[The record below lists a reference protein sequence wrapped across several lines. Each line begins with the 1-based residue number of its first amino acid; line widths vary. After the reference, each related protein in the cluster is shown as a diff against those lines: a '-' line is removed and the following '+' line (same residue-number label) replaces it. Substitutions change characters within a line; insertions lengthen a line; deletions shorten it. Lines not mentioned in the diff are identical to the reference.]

1 MIDKTLNYIILYG
14 VPIIIDFVD
23 LIAVQKRLSPV
34 ILEPEGDY
42 SVWRTLDNCQ
52 PCNVIL
58 SLSHLTFS
66 LFENT
71 LNSNRVSRS
80 DNQVHGPV
88 GFYTPIWALILQSPS
103 VVIHPS
109 SIGTVYETPSPYKV
123 ELRSLYTNVIVEKTP
138 KRVTD
143 YQLQPILNLIN
154 EKYV

>member
-58 SLSHLTFS
+58 SLSNLTFS

-80 DNQVHGPV
+80 DNLVHGPV

-103 VVIHPS
+103 VVIHPN
-109 SIGTVYETPSPYKV
+109 SIGTVYETPSPFKV